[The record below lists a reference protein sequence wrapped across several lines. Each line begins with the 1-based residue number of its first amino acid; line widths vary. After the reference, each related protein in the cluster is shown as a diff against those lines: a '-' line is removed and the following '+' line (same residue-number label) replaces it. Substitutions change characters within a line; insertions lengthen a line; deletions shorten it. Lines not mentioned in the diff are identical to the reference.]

1 LSGTSPD
8 PRRSCARVL
17 DTAEGVVI
25 ALRRCGLSEAFMEIA
40 QTAKRQNVAPLSL
53 ADALVA
59 IAVKQPTD
67 DLDQNAV
74 RIAYQSWGALLDA
87 HARDQPTTPSIR
99 EPNREPNREPPQ
111 AFRQASA

>member
-1 LSGTSPD
+1 MKSSPTSQE
-8 PRRSCARVL
+8 PRRSCTRVL

-40 QTAKRQNVAPLSL
+40 QTALQQNVTPVSL

-59 IAVKQPTD
+59 IAMEEPTD

-74 RIAYQSWGALLDA
+74 RIAYQSWGASLDA
-87 HARDQPTTPSIR
+87 RRHSGTARPIPADTAEQSPKVV
-99 EPNREPNREPPQ
+99 
-111 AFRQASA
+111 RQESA